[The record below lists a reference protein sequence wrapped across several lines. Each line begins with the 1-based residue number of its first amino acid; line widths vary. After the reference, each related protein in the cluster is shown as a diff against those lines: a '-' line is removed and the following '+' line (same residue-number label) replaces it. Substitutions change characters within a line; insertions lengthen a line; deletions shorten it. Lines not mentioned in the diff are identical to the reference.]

1 MSFVFIA
8 LDFNWSYEIRLNIWI
23 VAIIYLVSP
32 LHVKDFNVKNNIISP
47 DKLACLLRS
56 YLKKLCNQ
64 LVTFLIFALAARKL
78 KDKSKRDLQLLVTI
92 TLMVNLSDCL

>member
-1 MSFVFIA
+1 MFIT
-8 LDFNWSYEIRLNIWI
+8 FIF
-23 VAIIYLVSP
+23 
-32 LHVKDFNVKNNIISP
+32 K
-47 DKLACLLRS
+47 
-56 YLKKLCNQ
+56 KKLCNQ